1 MPIMNMYR
9 RCQMIA
15 MARMAA
21 MYQAGAHPMA
31 MKATLEASQAQVF
44 RCARTAIAQWDALAA
59 RPLQSC
65 LHRLYLHCRLLLA
78 VMGVD
83 SQRTV

>member
-31 MKATLEASQAQVF
+31 MKATLEASQAHVF

-59 RPLQSC
+59 R
-65 LHRLYLHCRLLLA
+65 HFRA
-78 VMGVD
+78 VYIA
-83 SQRTV
+83 SICIAACSLP